1 LPNAR
6 EPPARCACAAACR
19 QGSPSIA
26 EIAAYPGPA
35 GSHSASAAEKLVPGG
50 RGIALPTF
58 SAVVDAAISREVTFG
73 VLPIESSS
81 SGPVAETHDLL
92 YEAPLSIVA
101 ETMLHVSHCVV
112 GIGTRDLSE
121 VRTIRSHPVALDQ
134 CRLFLDSLPSVKR
147 ISSSTTAD
155 AAREVAEAGDP
166 TQVAISGREAA
177 RLYELDIIAAD
188 VGDDPHT
195 HTRFVAVAPYTRLDG
210 AADDWRTSLAF
221 VTDHRPGALFHALAP
236 FAAHG
241 IDLVQLVSRPLPK
254 SRWRYRFDAVLA
266 GHLLDDEVHAALR
279 ELSTLTRA
287 LRILGSYPPGVEP

>member
-1 LPNAR
+1 VTEL
-6 EPPARCACAAACR
+6 
-19 QGSPSIA
+19 
-26 EIAAYPGPA
+26 AAYPGPA
-35 GSHSASAAEKLVPGG
+35 GSFSASAAEQLVPGG
-50 RGIALPTF
+50 RGIAMSSF
-58 SAVVDAAISREVTFG
+58 GAVIAAAVSREVAFG

-101 ETMLHVSHCVV
+101 ETMLHISHCVMGV
-112 GIGTRDLSE
+112 GTSDLSE
-121 VRTIRSHPVALDQ
+121 VRVVRSHPAALDQ
-134 CRLFLDSLPSVKR
+134 CRSLLEAMPSAQRV
-147 ISSSTTAD
+147 SSATTAD

-166 TQVAISGREAA
+166 TQVAIAGREAA
-177 RLYELDIIAAD
+177 RLYDLNVLATD
-188 VGDDPHT
+188 VGDDPHA

-210 AADDWRTSLAF
+210 SPDAWRTSLSF

>member
-1 LPNAR
+1 M
-6 EPPARCACAAACR
+6 
-19 QGSPSIA
+19 PSA
-26 EIAAYPGPA
+26 
-35 GSHSASAAEKLVPGG
+35 
-50 RGIALPTF
+50 
-58 SAVVDAAISREVTFG
+58 
-73 VLPIESSS
+73 
-81 SGPVAETHDLL
+81 
-92 YEAPLSIVA
+92 
-101 ETMLHVSHCVV
+101 
-112 GIGTRDLSE
+112 
-121 VRTIRSHPVALDQ
+121 Q
-134 CRLFLDSLPSVKR
+134 R
-147 ISSSTTAD
+147 ISSVTTAD

-166 TQVAISGREAA
+166 TQVAIAGREAA
-177 RLYELDIIAAD
+177 RLYDLNVLATD
-188 VGDDPHT
+188 VGDDPHA

-210 AADDWRTSLAF
+210 SPDAWRTSLSF

>member
-1 LPNAR
+1 M
-6 EPPARCACAAACR
+6 
-19 QGSPSIA
+19 
-26 EIAAYPGPA
+26 
-35 GSHSASAAEKLVPGG
+35 
-50 RGIALPTF
+50 
-58 SAVVDAAISREVTFG
+58 G
-73 VLPIESSS
+73 V
-81 SGPVAETHDLL
+81 
-92 YEAPLSIVA
+92 
-101 ETMLHVSHCVV
+101 
-112 GIGTRDLSE
+112 GTSDLSE
-121 VRTIRSHPVALDQ
+121 VRVVRSHPAALDQ
-134 CRLFLDSLPSVKR
+134 CRSLLEAMPSAQRV
-147 ISSSTTAD
+147 SSATTAD

-166 TQVAISGREAA
+166 TQVAIAGREAA
-177 RLYELDIIAAD
+177 RLYDLNVLATD
-188 VGDDPHT
+188 VGDDPHA

-210 AADDWRTSLAF
+210 SPDAWRTSLSF